1 MGTTGDPN
9 NETRYFSQQD
19 QLWMEARMA
28 EWQEDDARRRWRS
41 IILSVAICMIAVSV
55 MGMAIWFRR

>member
-28 EWQEDDARRRWRS
+28 ERQEDDARRRWRS

-55 MGMAIWFRR
+55 MVMAVWFRL